1 MKAQENKMENR
12 WGDSN
17 NVLIQSL
24 REDTLNKNTQ
34 QKEKTG

>member
-1 MKAQENKMENR
+1 MKAQEIKMENR
-12 WGDSN
+12 WGDNN

-24 REDTLNKNTQ
+24 RENTLNKSTQ